1 MGTKDIKKT
10 RIEGL
15 KKRILPILAT
25 YGVAKAALFGS
36 VVRDDFS
43 AKSDIDILVEF
54 TERKSLLDVIGL
66 EQDIEDQIGRDV
78 DLVTYN
84 SLHRLL
90 KDKILAEQVPIYP

>member
-1 MGTKDIKKT
+1 MGTKDTKTT

-43 AKSDIDILVEF
+43 AKSDIDVLVEF
-54 TERKSLLDVIGL
+54 TERKSLLDIIGL
-66 EQDIEDQIGRDV
+66 EQDIEDQLGRDV
-78 DLVTYN
+78 DLVTYD

-90 KDKILAEQVPIYP
+90 KDKILTEQVPIYP